1 MVIVGTKHLSEMT
14 SLHFSPWEYWN
25 KFACDRFL
33 SDYKIILT
41 CECRA
46 QSLICM
52 SYIFS
57 NSSSDCTYK
66 CECVW
71 KIVIN
76 ILQFTGTLFIDDILS
91 HAYGWHQYFLSQG
104 NIFPL
109 LRYRQNVGLKT
120 FSETHVTPSLL
131 HEAASRIDIISK
143 CFVYSFWSSNVWAS
157 AYVQWICDW
166 GFFLRKVEGGKQFF
180 AHTQPSAYRH
190 HFKRFLK
197 CRVGRNSL
205 SQYDIMLLALLYYV
219 LRR

>member
-109 LRYRQNVGLKT
+109 LRYV
-120 FSETHVTPSLL
+120 PLL

-166 GFFLRKVEGGKQFF
+166 GFFFFEGGGRKTIFS
-180 AHTQPSAYRH
+180 HIQPSAYRH